1 MLASPYRALASE
13 SKKDRRQSMILWEQD
28 VAWLLII
35 SFEAGWP
42 LEFVMV
48 ARWSTWSESGI
59 VAISFVEESPTQFQ
73 ERDRPKC
80 YHEWVEGRCDMS

>member
-1 MLASPYRALASE
+1 
-13 SKKDRRQSMILWEQD
+13 MILWEQD

-48 ARWSTWSESGI
+48 ARWST
-59 VAISFVEESPTQFQ
+59 
-73 ERDRPKC
+73 
-80 YHEWVEGRCDMS
+80 